1 MENLTLN
8 DHSQALFALGV
19 VAVMFLLFLRESFP
33 TEVVAIFGV
42 AVLLISGVLPYDVAL
57 AVLSNPAPWTI
68 AAMFLVM
75 GALVRTGSL
84 IGFTKLAHRLTQ
96 RSPALGL
103 GFLFGFVVL
112 ASAVVSNTPVVV
124 VMIPVFVQLA
134 KTLDT
139 SASKLLIPLSYA
151 AILGGTLTLI
161 GTSTNLLVDGVARAN
176 GLAGFSIFEV
186 TPLGAILVLWGM
198 FYLRF
203 IAPRLLPTR
212 ASLANLLSD
221 RPKMKFFTEAVI
233 PPESNLIGRAVAGVQ
248 LFKRPGVRLVDV
260 LRGDRSLRRSLQ
272 DVQLQL
278 GDRVV
283 LRTEMTEL
291 LSLQSNK
298 SLRRVDQISAVQ
310 ASTVEVLVSPGCRM
324 IGRSLGDLR
333 LRRRYGVY
341 TLALH
346 RRDQNIKGTL
356 DDVVV
361 RIGDTLLLEWAAEDI
376 ARLAADMDA
385 LEVNAPSERAFQVAP
400 IFLLAIVAVAVV
412 LVTRCIDAEEAFGF
426 VDGRLLVL
434 IFAMLAIG
442 AALEHSGA
450 VVLIAGGLAPYL
462 AILPGF
468 SIVWAIYLLTS
479 VLTEMV
485 SNNAVAVVIT
495 PLAIGIAAQLGMDP
509 RPLVV
514 AVMVAASASFAT
526 PIGYQT
532 NMLVYGPGGYKF
544 TDFLKVGIPLNLSIG
559 RAGLPV
565 HPMVSAA
572 LSSRM
577 TAVRKPKAWDERR
590 GKFWWGS
597 VIAFSDIGKTPI
609 SRRAGR
615 FHEIG
620 MNCT

>member
-42 AVLLISGVLPYDVAL
+42 ALLLISGVLPYDVAL

-96 RSPALGL
+96 RSPTLGL
-103 GFLFGFVVL
+103 GVLFGFVVL

-134 KTLDT
+134 KTLNT
-139 SASKLLIPLSYA
+139 AASKLLIPLSYA

-176 GLAGFSIFEV
+176 GLVGFSIFEV

-198 FYLRF
+198 IYLRF
-203 IAPRLLPTR
+203 IAPRLLPRR
-212 ASLANLLSD
+212 ASLATLLSD

-310 ASTVEVLVSPGCRM
+310 TSTVEVLVSPGCRM

-346 RRDQNIKGTL
+346 RRDQNIKGAL
-356 DDVVV
+356 DHVVIK
-361 RIGDTLLLEWAAEDI
+361 IGDTLLLEGAAEDI
-376 ARLAADMDA
+376 ARLAADMDV
-385 LEVNAPSERAFQVAP
+385 LEVNAPSERAFRRSHSPIALMALFGLVGLAAFQVAP
-400 IFLLAIVAVAVV
+400 IFLLAVVAVAVV

-434 IFAMLAIG
+434 IFAMLAVG
-442 AALEHSGA
+442 AALENSGA
-450 VVLIAGGLAPYL
+450 VALIAGGLAPYL

-468 SIVWAIYLLTS
+468 LIVWALYLLTS

-495 PLAIGIAAQLGMDP
+495 PLAIGIAAQLGIDA

-532 NMLVYGPGGYKF
+532 NMLVYGAGGYRF

-559 RAGLPV
+559 VLASLCIPWFWPLYPV
-565 HPMVSAA
+565 
-572 LSSRM
+572 
-577 TAVRKPKAWDERR
+577 
-590 GKFWWGS
+590 
-597 VIAFSDIGKTPI
+597 
-609 SRRAGR
+609 
-615 FHEIG
+615 
-620 MNCT
+620 

>member
-124 VMIPVFVQLA
+124 VMIPVFVKLA

-176 GLAGFSIFEV
+176 GLVGFSIFEV
-186 TPLGAILVLWGM
+186 TPLGAILVLWGT
-198 FYLRF
+198 FYLLF
-203 IAPRLLPTR
+203 IAPRFLPTR

-310 ASTVEVLVSPGCRM
+310 TSTVEVLVSPGCRM

-361 RIGDTLLLEWAAEDI
+361 RIGDTLLLEGAAEDI
-376 ARLAADMDA
+376 ARLAADMDVQ
-385 LEVNAPSERAFQVAP
+385 EVNAPSERAFRRSHSPIALLALLGLVGLAAFQVAP

-412 LVTRCIDAEEAFGF
+412 LVTRCIDAEAAFGF

-468 SIVWAIYLLTS
+468 LIVWAIYLLTS

-559 RAGLPV
+559 VLASLCIPWFWPLYPAG
-565 HPMVSAA
+565 
-572 LSSRM
+572 
-577 TAVRKPKAWDERR
+577 
-590 GKFWWGS
+590 
-597 VIAFSDIGKTPI
+597 
-609 SRRAGR
+609 
-615 FHEIG
+615 
-620 MNCT
+620 